1 MKSKNQPSSSDA
13 LSVFAFLCCCCT
25 RAFVWHIVILATPAP
40 AAAAAAALTVS
51 SSSPSPSSSL
61 LGQETRAAS
70 TQTAS
75 TRTTTISNAT
85 KTCLATDSAT
95 PTLTDHDDDSK
106 HAENKH
112 HHSSSSSPSGSNA
125 TPAPPQYQSDCQP
138 MQTVKSGPNQESL
151 LDSFSE
157 PPGTTAPACGVYL
170 AASTIPG
177 AGLGLFAGQDYD
189 IGQTVGQE
197 EVCWPVIDIQW
208 YVRTFVRMDGWM
220 YVRACVRF
228 QPHWRRS
235 VSKAFRTRRAHT
247 VLGWYGASSR
257 RKTAKH
263 ILTVCL
269 CHVRV
274 F

>member
-25 RAFVWHIVILATPAP
+25 RAFVWHIVILATPVP
-40 AAAAAAALTVS
+40 AAAAAALTVS

-61 LGQETRAAS
+61 LGQENRAVS

-75 TRTTTISNAT
+75 TRKTTISNAT
-85 KTCLATDSAT
+85 KTCLATDGAT

-112 HHSSSSSPSGSNA
+112 HHSSSSSSSSPSGSNA
-125 TPAPPQYQSDCQP
+125 TAAPPQHQSDCQP
-138 MQTVKSGPNQESL
+138 MQTVESGPNQESL

-208 YVRTFVRMDGWM
+208 YVRTFVWMD
-220 YVRACVRF
+220 VRA
-228 QPHWRRS
+228 
-235 VSKAFRTRRAHT
+235 
-247 VLGWYGASSR
+247 
-257 RKTAKH
+257 
-263 ILTVCL
+263 
-269 CHVRV
+269 
-274 F
+274 